1 MEELA
6 QEYLEDLMEFLTEG
20 ASALTPSEAMDEVCQ
35 LVDAYRKDY
44 SAEKSSDF
52 VESETRLNMSLI
64 EADDDD
70 TTSRAPIVAVENF
83 NRGFLLDKATT
94 AYYKKY
100 KLDEDVFDD
109 LSPADKIRHRKGIT
123 LMYNELVLKE
133 SEKPVKNSIYTN
145 PTFKTIINRKSD
157 SDVFEE
163 DALERKAANKYFRG
177 QIKDKRARLR
187 EVLAVIEAAEKQ
199 NKIESI
205 SGGILNMNLNR
216 IEELEEEKEELE
228 FEINTYKEKM
238 S

>member
-6 QEYLEDLMEFLTEG
+6 QEYLEDLMDFLTEG
-20 ASALTPSEAMDEVCQ
+20 AQGLIASETMDEVCQ

-44 SAEKSSDF
+44 SAEESSDF
-52 VESETRLNMSLI
+52 IESETRLNLSLV
-64 EADDDD
+64 EADDDNV
-70 TTSRAPIVAVENF
+70 SRAPTVAVDNF

-100 KLDEDVFDD
+100 KLDTDVFDD
-109 LSPADKIRHRKGIT
+109 LSPADKIKHRKGVT
-123 LMYNELVLKE
+123 SMYNELILKE
-133 SEKPVKNSIYTN
+133 SEKPAKDSIYTN
-145 PTFKTIINRKSD
+145 PTFKAIVNRKSD

-163 DALERKAANKYFRG
+163 DEVERKAANKYFRG
-177 QIKDKRARLR
+177 QIKNKRARLR
-187 EVLAVIEAAEKQ
+187 EVLAGIEAAEKQ

-228 FEINTYKEKM
+228 SEINAYKEKM

>member
-20 ASALTPSEAMDEVCQ
+20 ATGLTPLEAMDEVCQ

-44 SAEKSSDF
+44 SAEESSDF
-52 VESETRLNMSLI
+52 VESETRLNMSLV
-64 EADDDD
+64 EADDD
-70 TTSRAPIVAVENF
+70 TASRAPTVAVDNF

-100 KLDEDVFDD
+100 KLDADAFDD

-123 LMYNELVLKE
+123 LMYNELIFRE
-133 SEKPVKNSIYTN
+133 SEKPVKDSIYTK
-145 PTFKTIINRKSD
+145 PTFKTVINRKSD
-157 SDVFEE
+157 NDVFEE
-163 DALERKAANKYFRG
+163 DALERKTANKYFRG
-177 QIKDKRARLR
+177 QIKEKRARLR

-228 FEINTYKEKM
+228 SEINAYKEKM